1 VSTTSP
7 IGPAQQPQPEERPTG
22 SSTPNEVVGQPQTDR
37 KCAFAAELDPQD
49 DVIVADVSAETDG
62 LRDREQTALAALL
75 LISLTFLGWRYYE
88 VATRQPR
95 TFVIEKASD
104 EIGYQIDIN
113 SATWFELSQLE
124 AIGPVLARRI
134 VADRDTNGPF
144 RSIDDLQRVK
154 GIGPRTVERNRR
166 WMSAA
171 VKPTD

>member
-1 VSTTSP
+1 MSTSSP
-7 IGPAQQPQPEERPTG
+7 IGPAQQPLPEGTVTHGLPT
-22 SSTPNEVVGQPQTDR
+22 SDDAHRSLPEQEVMPE
-37 KCAFAAELDPQD
+37 AESDPQC
-49 DVIVADVSAETDG
+49 DVVIAIGSAEPDRA
-62 LRDREQTALAALL
+62 RDREQTALAGLL

-95 TFVIEKASD
+95 TFGIEKASA

-166 WMSAA
+166 WMRAA
-171 VKPTD
+171 VTPTD

>member
-1 VSTTSP
+1 MSTSSP
-7 IGPAQQPQPEERPTG
+7 IDPAQLPQSEDRVPG
-22 SSTPNEVVGQPQTDR
+22 SSQPSEVVGHPQTEQE
-37 KCAFAAELDPQD
+37 CASAAELDPQD
-49 DVIVADVSAETDG
+49 DVIAAVVSAETDG
-62 LRDREQTALAALL
+62 LRDREQTSLSALL
-75 LISLTFLGWRYYE
+75 LICLTFLGWRYYE

-124 AIGPVLARRI
+124 AIGPVLAKRI

-144 RSIDDLQRVK
+144 RSIDDLERVK

-166 WMSAA
+166 WMRTA
-171 VKPTD
+171 VTPTD